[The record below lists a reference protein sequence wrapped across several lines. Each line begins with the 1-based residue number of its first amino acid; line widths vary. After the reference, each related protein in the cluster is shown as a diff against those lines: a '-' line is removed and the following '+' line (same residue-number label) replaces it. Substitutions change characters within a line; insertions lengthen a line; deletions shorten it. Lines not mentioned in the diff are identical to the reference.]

1 MTFATFAPPT
11 APVAA
16 AEEQTSSAAARTRA
30 PWKAGERV
38 CSIEELSRAAN
49 VRLSRTMPISKYFH
63 DLDETLAKAKAR
75 LLDQDLQYAYVFYL
89 RYVTVVVKHLPGLP
103 DYHRPEYAKQRERAS
118 RAAKKALSTLEKL
131 QPILHMRYEE
141 YIKYLN
147 SLPRPVASVSTFS
160 SRRGSSSRRLELP
173 PSPTAEASNPLPAI
187 RPDNKADSDEPV
199 PAPRPDRRA
208 DSDKPLLPTSRPDHR
223 ADSDKPLPASRLDRM
238 AEAAHHR
245 FSLSH
250 TLASLGIGSSSHRPA
265 SVPPPAPKEAILI
278 EYPAVEPSPTLAAA
292 VPAAPAAPA
301 ASPPHP
307 APQEPPPL
315 KMPPPV
321 PPRPKHAA
329 GGSVS
334 SVTSVTSE
342 LLDLRATESALSL
355 SALAPL
361 SPQPSVPP
369 KPQGGYSDD
378 DAVFMPACIID
389 AGHFSATEG
398 GVRMRPVQLP
408 AGIVEEFIDIAAP
421 NTRANIETC
430 GVLCGRQAAERD
442 ALVMTTLIIPKQSA
456 TSDTCTTEREEE
468 LFVEQIARDLITIGW
483 IHTHP
488 SQTCFMSSLDL
499 HTQCS
504 YQLMLPE
511 AIAIVCA
518 PKHDPRFGIF
528 RLTDPAGIDVIQNCK
543 QKAAFHPHDAAL
555 TIYTDADTGGHVVM
569 ADYDFDIIDLRGAP
583 PLC

>member
-1 MTFATFAPPT
+1 
-11 APVAA
+11 
-16 AEEQTSSAAARTRA
+16 
-30 PWKAGERV
+30 
-38 CSIEELSRAAN
+38 
-49 VRLSRTMPISKYFH
+49 
-63 DLDETLAKAKAR
+63 
-75 LLDQDLQYAYVFYL
+75 
-89 RYVTVVVKHLPGLP
+89 
-103 DYHRPEYAKQRERAS
+103 
-118 RAAKKALSTLEKL
+118 
-131 QPILHMRYEE
+131 
-141 YIKYLN
+141 
-147 SLPRPVASVSTFS
+147 
-160 SRRGSSSRRLELP
+160 
-173 PSPTAEASNPLPAI
+173 
-187 RPDNKADSDEPV
+187 
-199 PAPRPDRRA
+199 
-208 DSDKPLLPTSRPDHR
+208 
-223 ADSDKPLPASRLDRM
+223 
-238 AEAAHHR
+238 
-245 FSLSH
+245 
-250 TLASLGIGSSSHRPA
+250 
-265 SVPPPAPKEAILI
+265 
-278 EYPAVEPSPTLAAA
+278 
-292 VPAAPAAPA
+292 
-301 ASPPHP
+301 
-307 APQEPPPL
+307 
-315 KMPPPV
+315 
-321 PPRPKHAA
+321 
-329 GGSVS
+329 
-334 SVTSVTSE
+334 